1 MMKRR
6 GFLASSVAALTL
18 GSKRTSAQEAPD
30 SLLAEARALAASV
43 YVPPSSEL
51 PPPFDGLSYDA
62 YRGIR
67 PVPGKAAMLP
77 LGADY
82 AVDLLPPGLYFPDPV
97 EIELPTE
104 TGFARLPV
112 SPDLFSFEPRYFDSI
127 PDTSPGAGFSGLR
140 LRYPLNTGGVL
151 DEVLVVQG
159 ASYFR
164 AIGQAMAYG
173 LSARAV
179 AIGTGGPVPEEFPR
193 FTRLRVHGEQDGA
206 VRMEAV
212 IDSPSLA
219 GHLDMTLRPG
229 TDTVMDLTV
238 TLMPRREIADIGVAP
253 LTSMYLKGPMR
264 SAVSDDFRPRVHDSD
279 VLMIKTGGG
288 EQVWRPI
295 ANPARVETSAFL
307 DDSPAAFGFWQTAR
321 MFEDFEDSEARYHD
335 RPSALVEPLN
345 NWGPGAVMLVEIPTG
360 DEFMDNIVAFW
371 RPSEPLVA
379 GSEHSF
385 DYRLTWTRGPS
396 PVISSMPIRQSRSG
410 REHDRPGTRRFVV
423 DFAGNEAGLWPDLS
437 ATDGEISGESLFI
450 LPDDRG
456 TRMTFLLTP
465 GDVDTIDLRLVLRDN
480 TGAAASPVWLYRWTR
495 ARDGNV

>member
-1 MMKRR
+1 MKRR
-6 GFLASSVAALTL
+6 SFLASSVAALAL
-18 GSKRTSAQEAPD
+18 GSARVSAQTTPQT
-30 SLLAEARALAASV
+30 LLAEARALAASV
-43 YVPPSSEL
+43 YVTPSSEL

-77 LGADY
+77 LGPDY
-82 AVDLLPPGLYFPDPV
+82 AVDLLPPGLYFQHPV

-112 SPDLFSFEPRYFDSI
+112 SPDLFTFEPRYFDSI
-127 PDTSPGAGFSGLR
+127 PETSPGAGFSGLR
-140 LRYPLNTGGVL
+140 LRYPLNRADTL

-179 AIGTGGPVPEEFPR
+179 ALGTGGPVPEEFPR
-193 FTRLRVHGEQDGA
+193 FTRLRLHGEQDGA

-229 TDTVMDLTV
+229 TDTVMDIAV

-279 VLMIKTGGG
+279 VLVIKTGGG
-288 EQVWRPI
+288 EEVWRPI

-307 DDSPAAFGFWQTAR
+307 DNGPEAFGLWQTAR
-321 MFEDFEDSEARYHD
+321 TFEDFQDSEARYHD
-335 RPSALVEPLN
+335 RPSALVEPLDD
-345 NWGPGAVMLVEIPTG
+345 WGSGAVMLVEIPTG

-371 RPSEPLVA
+371 RPLDPLAA
-379 GSEHSF
+379 GSEHRF
-385 DYRLTWTRGPS
+385 AYRLSWTRAAPPILS
-396 PVISSMPIRQSRSG
+396 PMPIRQSRSG

-423 DFAGNEAGLWPDLS
+423 DFAGTATGLSPDLS
-437 ATDGEISGESLFI
+437 ATTGEISGKSLYL
-450 LPDDRG
+450 LPDGRG
-456 TRMTFLLTP
+456 TRMTFLLAP
-465 GDVDTIDLRLVLRDN
+465 GDIDTVDLRLVLRDN
-480 TGAAASPVWLYRWTR
+480 SGAAASPVWLYRWTR
-495 ARDGNV
+495 ARDGDV